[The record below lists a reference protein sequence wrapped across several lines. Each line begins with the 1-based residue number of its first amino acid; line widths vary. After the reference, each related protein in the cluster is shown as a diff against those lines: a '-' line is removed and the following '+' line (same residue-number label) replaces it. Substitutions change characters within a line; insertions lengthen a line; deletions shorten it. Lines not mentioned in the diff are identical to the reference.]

1 MTKRS
6 YSDTNDTNKY
16 FSYEIQD
23 ILKDYHLSN
32 SVSLEEYSNLLTKYK
47 LLRLSHIF
55 LPLNITEGCITPKNV
70 DRLLTIFNNNNK
82 DLRSLNLSN
91 CIISEETIK
100 KLLQFPNLKSINLT
114 NSFNM
119 MFHGY
124 IDARNQL
131 KNAMILLSNF
141 SLIYL
146 DISDNSSTYSDL
158 YLMCVPNS
166 NLSKSLQYL
175 NISST
180 GRINIIRFDYSIFTQ
195 LNILN
200 VSNNL
205 FTVAQLN
212 QIATLKLKEL
222 HAVFINIPIDDNDF
236 FDKKELLKL
245 LINNVIIKMKT
256 LETLDISN
264 YWENAGTKEVIM
276 KYLIPN
282 LPNIKVIK
290 MVDLEWD
297 ADQISEKITYKNR
310 HINIFYS
317 SKKDY

>member
-1 MTKRS
+1 MSKRS
-6 YSDTNDTNKY
+6 FPESSSKY
-16 FSYEIQD
+16 FSYEILD
-23 ILKDYHLSN
+23 ILKNYHQN
-32 SVSLEEYSNLLTKYK
+32 NPVSLEDYSNLLTKYK

-70 DRLLTIFNNNNK
+70 DRLLTIFYTNNK

-100 KLLQFPNLKSINLT
+100 KLLQFPNLKSLNLT

-131 KNAMILLSNF
+131 KNAIFYLSIF
-141 SLIYL
+141 SLTYL
-146 DISDNSSTYSDL
+146 DISDNSSAYSDL
-158 YLMCVPNS
+158 RLMCVPNS

-175 NISST
+175 NLSST
-180 GRINIIRFDYSIFTQ
+180 ARINIINFDYSIFSN
-195 LNILN
+195 LSILN

-205 FTVAQLN
+205 FTVAQLK

-222 HAVFINIPIDDNDF
+222 HAVFINIPINDNDF
-236 FDKKELLKL
+236 LNKKELLPL
-245 LINNVIIKMKT
+245 LINEIIKMET
-256 LETLDISN
+256 LETLDLSN
-264 YWENAGTKEVIM
+264 YWENRNIKNIII
-276 KYLIPN
+276 KYLIPH

-290 MVDLEWD
+290 MVDLESD
-297 ADQISEKITYKNR
+297 TNEFSQSITYKKR
-310 HINIFYS
+310 QINIFYS
-317 SKKDY
+317 L